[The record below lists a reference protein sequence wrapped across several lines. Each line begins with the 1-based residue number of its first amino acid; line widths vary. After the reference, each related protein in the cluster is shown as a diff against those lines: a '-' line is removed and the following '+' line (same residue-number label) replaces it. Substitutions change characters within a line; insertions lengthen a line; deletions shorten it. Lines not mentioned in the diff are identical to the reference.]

1 MNVLNSFK
9 WVAQSR
15 AFDGGQRLKRER
27 KRLWV

>member
-1 MNVLNSFK
+1 MLYSFK